1 MSKMKIY
8 WAEGEVLDFGDYF
21 GLEGNYDDNGEY
33 VKGYIC
39 HPEEEALH
47 VVQKHFKTS
56 IEALEI

>member
-1 MSKMKIY
+1 
-8 WAEGEVLDFGDYF
+8 VLDFGDYF

-33 VKGYIC
+33 VRGYIC